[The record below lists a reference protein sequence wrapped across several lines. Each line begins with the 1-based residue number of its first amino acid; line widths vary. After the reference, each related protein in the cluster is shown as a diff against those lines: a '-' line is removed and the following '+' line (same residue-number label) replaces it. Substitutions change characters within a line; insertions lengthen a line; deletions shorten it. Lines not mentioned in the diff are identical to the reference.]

1 MERQR
6 YVMVGTK
13 LPVKY
18 RKTLEKM
25 AEEQGISLSEVV
37 RRIIIRHLD
46 SSIEE
51 RLESIEERL
60 DSLEERVQMV
70 NLQAM
75 RTVLLV
81 IQHNLES
88 HQLSPQERKR
98 WEELKKD
105 LERLEAE
112 AKKTLERF
120 KTQRKEVEG
129 RVDA

>member
-1 MERQR
+1 
-6 YVMVGTK
+6 MVGAR

-25 AEEQGISLSEVV
+25 AEEEGVSISEVV
-37 RRIIIRHLD
+37 RRIIIRHLE

-51 RLESIEERL
+51 RLESIEARL

-88 HQLSPQERKR
+88 HELSPDEREK
-98 WEELKKD
+98 WLELKRE
-105 LERLEAE
+105 LEGLEKE
-112 AKKTLERF
+112 AKKMLECF
-120 KTQRKEVEG
+120 KREEVEG
-129 RVDA
+129 